1 MWRRNLTVSLMFLV
15 AASAGT
21 CGCGPAFSSDQEEL
35 AYLQRISN
43 PTPQQFRR
51 QQELEQTATE
61 ARERI
66 AKAAEVARQ
75 TEADRLKATR
85 EAEERQKLDARI
97 AERDRRER
105 GETPETAKR
114 LAFLRSEAQRTEGRG
129 AYSVAVIWLKDLLEE
144 FPKVPDRVEIEQ
156 RIKTLQSK
164 PDTTAERD

>member
-1 MWRRNLTVSLMFLV
+1 MWTRNLTVSLVFLV

-21 CGCGPAFSSDQEEL
+21 CGCGPIFSSDQEEL

-51 QQELEQTATE
+51 QQELEHKATG

-75 TEADRLKATR
+75 AEADQLKAARAT
-85 EAEERQKLDARI
+85 EDRQKLDSRI
-97 AERDRRER
+97 TERDRRER

-129 AYSVAVIWLKDLLEE
+129 AYSVAVIWLNDLLEE
-144 FPKVPDRVEIEQ
+144 FPKVPDRLEIEQ

-164 PDTTAERD
+164 PDSAAERD